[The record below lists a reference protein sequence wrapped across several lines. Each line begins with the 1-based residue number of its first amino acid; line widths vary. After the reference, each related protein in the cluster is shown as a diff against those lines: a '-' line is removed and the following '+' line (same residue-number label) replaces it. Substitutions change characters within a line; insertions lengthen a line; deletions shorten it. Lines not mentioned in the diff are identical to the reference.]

1 MTIDTEALDKGKKGR
16 ELLDL
21 KVNEVSPVDRPA
33 VLEDWVVVKRHKK
46 QEDSMGAFDSDQD
59 GTGAEE
65 IGYQWVDVDLE
76 KRLEADLISAIK
88 PAAEFLEAVEKG
100 ESDHIKEDVLKALP
114 ADLKTA
120 ITRTLAFLGKV
131 VGGKYPFP
139 APAGK
144 ADDNE
149 KATQKAI
156 GDAAD
161 WFEKEDILKELPADL
176 KTALTRVMAFLRK
189 VGAGGYPMPA
199 AKTEPAKKN
208 QEDQKPEGSD
218 ESDIEA
224 RVEAKFEEM
233 LKGKR
238 FTDARKDGVANLVKQ
253 SFSLLSE
260 VDADAAKAILGDIVK
275 GLKGE
280 VKWAAAPATTPKD
293 TKKELEDALEKALK
307 PFGEKLAGVSKTVE
321 DIVKT
326 RGAPQSDGQ
335 DTTDK
340 PVKKDDTEDKW
351 GGLPAPSKRQ

>member
-1 MTIDTEALDKGKKGR
+1 
-16 ELLDL
+16 
-21 KVNEVSPVDRPA
+21 
-33 VLEDWVVVKRHKK
+33 
-46 QEDSMGAFDSDQD
+46 MGAFDSDQD

-88 PAAEFLEAVEKG
+88 PATEFLEAVEKG

-114 ADLKTA
+114 ADLKSA
-120 ITRTLAFLGKV
+120 ITRALAFLGKV

-144 ADDNE
+144 ADDDE

-161 WFEKEDILKELPADL
+161 WLEKEEILKELPADL

-189 VGAGGYPMPA
+189 VAAGGYPQPA
-199 AKTEPAKKN
+199 AKTEPAKK
-208 QEDQKPEGSD
+208 DQGDQGGKKSD
-218 ESDIEA
+218 SADDTDIEK

-280 VKWAAAPATTPKD
+280 VKWATAPATTPKD
-293 TKKELEDALEKALK
+293 TKKEFEDALEKALK

-326 RGAPQSDGQ
+326 RGAPKSDGQ
-335 DTTDK
+335 DATDK
-340 PVKKDDTEDKW
+340 TVKKDDTEDKW